1 MKKKNNFTLIE
12 LLVVVAIIGILV
24 SILYPALAKARRKA
38 VMVLCTSQIRQLSIG
53 QLLYCNNFGGYF
65 PDTKGDGY
73 STHSWGWAGNSD
85 RWNVYRATNRPV
97 NPFLT
102 SDLTDDVKMNFL
114 ECPSDENP
122 DAFNKYGDGKYSWY
136 RVYGTSYS
144 INKGPKKNS
153 LGNIG
158 SEAPQ
163 TVLQVRE
170 PSRMVLGLENH
181 AVNVFQGLPESD
193 GREWNI
199 NKSHNIGKKKYTNM
213 IRVDLSAL
221 INKRIYRRE
230 ELGDNWFDKSFTI
243 ENDR

>member
-1 MKKKNNFTLIE
+1 MKRERRFTLVE

-24 SILYPALAKARRKA
+24 SMLQPSLAKARRKA
-38 VMVLCTSQIRQLSIG
+38 VMVVCTSQVRQLAMG
-53 QLLYCNNFGGYF
+53 QLLYCESFDGYF
-65 PDTKGDGY
+65 PDTEGEGY
-73 STHSWGWAGNSD
+73 SKHNWGWAGNSD
-85 RWNVYRATNRPV
+85 RWNVYKATKRPV

-102 SDLTDDVKMNFL
+102 SKLTDDVKMSFL

-122 DAFNKYGDGKYSWY
+122 AAYDLYGEGKYSWY
-136 RVYGTSYS
+136 KVYGSSYS
-144 INKGPKKNS
+144 INKGPKPNS
-153 LGNIG
+153 LGNRG
-158 SEAPQ
+158 GDAPQ
-163 TVLQVRE
+163 TVLQVKE

-199 NKSHNIGKKKYTNM
+199 NNSHNIGNKKYTNL

-230 ELGDNWFDKSFTI
+230 ELGDNWFDESFTI
-243 ENDR
+243 ENNR